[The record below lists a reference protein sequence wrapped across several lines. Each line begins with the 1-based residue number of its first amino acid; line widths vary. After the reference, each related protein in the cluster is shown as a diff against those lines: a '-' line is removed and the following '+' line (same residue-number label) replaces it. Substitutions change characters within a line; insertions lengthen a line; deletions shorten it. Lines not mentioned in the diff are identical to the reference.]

1 MGSILLRRSRWIAL
15 VLVAALG
22 ISVGYVFGSHSR
34 GAWPSGQALGTARLA
49 ALLQPAKAAAGDP
62 IFMKVAGV
70 LGESRDAGHADWI
83 DLTSWSW
90 AATRKAGKAAAF
102 STVNVTFAVNRVL
115 PPMLADLAR
124 GKLLTSVILQ
134 AARSGPAGEQEIV
147 TITLSGV
154 MVTHAVD
161 ASFGESPSNSL
172 QMAFRRIDYKYNY
185 QQPDGQVQTYD
196 FCWNIA
202 AHKGC

>member
-1 MGSILLRRSRWIAL
+1 MGSILFRRSRSIAL

-34 GAWPSGQALGTARLA
+34 SAGPGGQAPGTARLA

-62 IFMKVAGV
+62 IFMKVSGL
-70 LGESRDAGHADWI
+70 LGESRDASHLDWI

-90 AATRKAGKAAAF
+90 AVNHKAGKAAAF
-102 STVNVTFAVNRVL
+102 STVNVTFAVNRAL
-115 PPMLADLAR
+115 PFLLTDLAQ
-124 GKLLTSVILQ
+124 GKLLTSVTLQ
-134 AARSGPAGEQEIV
+134 AVRSGAAGEQVIV

-154 MVTHAVD
+154 TVTHAVD
-161 ASFGESPSNSL
+161 ASFGASPNNSL

-185 QQPDGQVQTYD
+185 QQPTGQGQTYD

-202 AHKGC
+202 ANKVC